1 MYYKKILPMFFCVL
15 CGLAAVSLWSQE
27 PQAKLV
33 SIDKIAAVVN
43 DEIITLTD
51 IDKYIQIYPV
61 FRSVEES
68 DDYLYERV
76 LDELIHN
83 KVVTLE
89 YRSQFILTDE
99 DYEDIQTQVVKKAG
113 SFQNLM
119 QILKSFDM
127 EWQDFKDFIKE
138 KVIFEKVVRENFQMK
153 ITIQFKEI
161 EEFYNQ
167 VYLPTQEKLNLTPR
181 SLIEMAPLIEEHLRK
196 MSAAGSLSGWLQEIM
211 TSYKVE
217 NLLKEEQNEER
228 R

>member
-1 MYYKKILPMFFCVL
+1 MSYKIVQIIGVFFLITILTLPVY
-15 CGLAAVSLWSQE
+15 AQE
-27 PQAKLV
+27 PQVRLV

-68 DDYLYERV
+68 EDYLYERV
-76 LDELIHN
+76 LKELIHN
-83 KVVTLE
+83 KAVSLE
-89 YRSQFILTDE
+89 YQSQFILTDE
-99 DYEDIQTQVVKKAG
+99 DYEKIQTQVVKKAG

-127 EWQDFKDFIKE
+127 EWQDFKEFIRE

-153 ITIQFKEI
+153 ITVQFKEI

-167 VYLPTQEKLNLTPR
+167 VYLPTQKKLNLQPR
-181 SLIEMAPLIEEHLRK
+181 SIIEMAPLIEMHLRK
-196 MSAAGSLSGWLQEIM
+196 ISTTASLSGWLQEVM
-211 TSYKVE
+211 TSYRVL
-217 NLLKEEQNEER
+217 NLLKEE
-228 R
+228 